1 MRSARH
7 ATRRDANGG
16 NADEGLPAASSR
28 RGSGAGRLGPR
39 IARRSPMASAA
50 EFKGKAALVT
60 GGSGGIGL
68 RVAEQLAEAGAYVFI
83 NGRSTERGERA
94 VAKLREISQ
103 DVRFIAGDCASY
115 QDVAVVVDTAR
126 SAAGRLDILISAGA
140 EGDIGPTPFVKLTP
154 EQIESEFRKRLLP
167 RIFPVHAA
175 WPALRENGGSV
186 VLLTTDA
193 GRYATP
199 GESVL
204 GAVGASI
211 ILMTKTLAKEFS
223 RDKIRV
229 NGIALALTSDTPT
242 WDRAFAEEGFWRDL
256 GTKVIE
262 RFPFGR
268 PPAADEVAAVAVFL
282 ASEAAAQV
290 TGQTIS
296 VNGGLSFGGW

>member
-1 MRSARH
+1 
-7 ATRRDANGG
+7 
-16 NADEGLPAASSR
+16 
-28 RGSGAGRLGPR
+28 
-39 IARRSPMASAA
+39 MASAA
-50 EFKGKAALVT
+50 GFKGKAALIT
-60 GGSGGIGL
+60 GGSDGIGL
-68 RVAEQLAEAGAYVFI
+68 RVAEQLAEAGAHVFI
-83 NGRSTERGERA
+83 NGRSAERGERA
-94 VAKLREISQ
+94 VAKLREISP
-103 DVRFIAGDCASY
+103 DVRFISGDCASY
-115 QDVAVVVDTAR
+115 QDVAAVVDTAR

-140 EGDIGPTPFVKLTP
+140 EGEIGPTPFAELTP
-154 EQIESEFRKRLLP
+154 EQIETEFRKRLFP

-175 WPALRENGGSV
+175 WSALRENGGSV

-211 ILMTKTLAKEFS
+211 ILMTKALAKEFS

-229 NGIALALTSDTPT
+229 NSIALALTSDTPT
-242 WDRAFAEEGFWRDL
+242 WDRAFADEGFWRDL
-256 GTKVIE
+256 GTKVVE

-282 ASEAAAQV
+282 ASGAAAQV

>member
-1 MRSARH
+1 
-7 ATRRDANGG
+7 
-16 NADEGLPAASSR
+16 
-28 RGSGAGRLGPR
+28 
-39 IARRSPMASAA
+39 MASAA
-50 EFKGKAALVT
+50 GFKGKAALIT
-60 GGSGGIGL
+60 GGSDGIGL
-68 RVAEQLAEAGAYVFI
+68 RVAEQLAEAGAHVII
-83 NGRSTERGERA
+83 NGRSAERGERA
-94 VAKLREISQ
+94 VAKLREISP
-103 DVRFIAGDCASY
+103 DVRFISGDCASY
-115 QDVAVVVDTAR
+115 QDVAAVVDTAR

-140 EGDIGPTPFVKLTP
+140 EGEIGPTPFAELTP
-154 EQIESEFRKRLLP
+154 EQIETEFRKRLFP

-175 WPALRENGGSV
+175 WSALRENGGSV

-211 ILMTKTLAKEFS
+211 IMMTKALAKEFS

-229 NGIALALTSDTPT
+229 NSIALALTSDTPT
-242 WDRAFAEEGFWRDL
+242 WDRAFADEGFWRDL
-256 GTKVIE
+256 GTKVVE

-282 ASEAAAQV
+282 ASDAAAQV

>member
-1 MRSARH
+1 
-7 ATRRDANGG
+7 
-16 NADEGLPAASSR
+16 
-28 RGSGAGRLGPR
+28 
-39 IARRSPMASAA
+39 MASAA
-50 EFKGKAALVT
+50 GFKGKAALIT
-60 GGSGGIGL
+60 GGSDGIGL
-68 RVAEQLAEAGAYVFI
+68 RVAEQLAEAGAHVFI
-83 NGRSTERGERA
+83 NGRSAERGERA
-94 VAKLREISQ
+94 VAKLREISP
-103 DVRFIAGDCASY
+103 DVRFISGDCASY
-115 QDVAVVVDTAR
+115 QDVTAVVDTAR

-140 EGDIGPTPFVKLTP
+140 EGEIGPTPFAELTP
-154 EQIESEFRKRLLP
+154 EQIETEFRKRLFP

-175 WPALRENGGSV
+175 WSALRENGGSV

-211 ILMTKTLAKEFS
+211 ILMTKALAKEFS

-229 NGIALALTSDTPT
+229 NSIALALTSDTPT
-242 WDRAFAEEGFWRDL
+242 WDRAFADEGFWRDL
-256 GTKVIE
+256 GTKVVE

-282 ASEAAAQV
+282 ASGAAAQV

>member
-1 MRSARH
+1 
-7 ATRRDANGG
+7 
-16 NADEGLPAASSR
+16 
-28 RGSGAGRLGPR
+28 
-39 IARRSPMASAA
+39 MASPG

-68 RVAEQLAEAGAYVFI
+68 AVAEQLAEAGAYVFI
-83 NGRSTERGERA
+83 NGRSAERGEQA
-94 VAKLREISQ
+94 IAKLREISQ
-103 DVRFIAGDCASY
+103 DARFIAGDCASY
-115 QDVAVVVDTAR
+115 QDVAAVVGTAR

-140 EGDIGPTPFVKLTP
+140 EGETGPTPFAKLTP

-193 GRYATP
+193 GRHATP

-204 GAVGASI
+204 GAVGASVI
-211 ILMTKTLAKEFS
+211 MMTKVLAKEFS
-223 RDKIRV
+223 RYKIRV
-229 NGIALALTSDTPT
+229 NSIALALTSGTPT
-242 WDRAFAEEGFWRDL
+242 WDRLFAGESFQRDL
-256 GTKVIE
+256 FTKVVG

-268 PPAADEVAAVAVFL
+268 APSAEEAAAVAVFL
-282 ASEAAAQV
+282 ASDAAAQV

>member
-1 MRSARH
+1 
-7 ATRRDANGG
+7 
-16 NADEGLPAASSR
+16 
-28 RGSGAGRLGPR
+28 
-39 IARRSPMASAA
+39 MASAA
-50 EFKGKAALVT
+50 GFKGKAALIT
-60 GGSGGIGL
+60 GGSEGIGL
-68 RVAEQLAEAGAYVFI
+68 RVAEQLAEAGAHVVI
-83 NGRSTERGERA
+83 NGRSAERGERA
-94 VAKLREISQ
+94 VAKLREISP
-103 DVRFIAGDCASY
+103 DVRFISGDCASY
-115 QDVAVVVDTAR
+115 QDVAAVVDTAR

-140 EGDIGPTPFVKLTP
+140 EGEIGPTPFAELTP
-154 EQIESEFRKRLLP
+154 EQIETEFRKRLFP

-175 WPALRENGGSV
+175 WSALRENGGSV

-211 ILMTKTLAKEFS
+211 IMMTKAQAKEFS

-229 NGIALALTSDTPT
+229 NSIALALTSDTPT
-242 WDRAFAEEGFWRDL
+242 WDRAFADEGFWRDL
-256 GTKVIE
+256 GTKVVE

-282 ASEAAAQV
+282 ASDAAAQV

>member
-1 MRSARH
+1 
-7 ATRRDANGG
+7 
-16 NADEGLPAASSR
+16 
-28 RGSGAGRLGPR
+28 
-39 IARRSPMASAA
+39 MASAA
-50 EFKGKAALVT
+50 GFKGKAALIT
-60 GGSGGIGL
+60 GGSEGIGL
-68 RVAEQLAEAGAYVFI
+68 RVAEQLAGAGAQVFI
-83 NGRSTERGERA
+83 NGRSAERGERA
-94 VAKLREISQ
+94 VAKLREISP
-103 DVRFIAGDCASY
+103 DVRFISGDCASY
-115 QDVAVVVDTAR
+115 QDVATVVDTAR

-140 EGDIGPTPFVKLTP
+140 EGDIGPTPFAELTP
-154 EQIESEFRKRLLP
+154 EQIETEFRKRLFP

-175 WPALRENGGSV
+175 WPALRENGGSI

-193 GRYATP
+193 GRFATP

-211 ILMTKTLAKEFS
+211 IMLTKTLAKEFS

-229 NGIALALTSDTPT
+229 NSIALALTSDTPT
-242 WDRAFAEEGFWRDL
+242 WDKAFAEEGFWRNL
-256 GTKVIE
+256 GTKVVE

-282 ASEAAAQV
+282 ASDAAAQV

>member
-1 MRSARH
+1 
-7 ATRRDANGG
+7 
-16 NADEGLPAASSR
+16 
-28 RGSGAGRLGPR
+28 
-39 IARRSPMASAA
+39 MASAA
-50 EFKGKAALVT
+50 AFEGKAALIT
-60 GGSGGIGL
+60 GGSEGIGL
-68 RVAEQLAEAGAYVFI
+68 RVAEQLAEAGAGVFI

-94 VAKLREISQ
+94 VAQLRKISS
-103 DVRFIAGDCASY
+103 DVQFIRGDCVSY
-115 QDVAVVVDTAR
+115 QDVAAVVDTVR
-126 SAAGRLDILISAGA
+126 SAAGRLDVLVSAGA
-140 EGDIGPTPFVKLTP
+140 EGDIGPTPFAKLTP
-154 EQIESEFRKRLLP
+154 EQIESEFRKRLFP

-175 WPALRENGGSV
+175 WQALRENGGSI

-193 GRYATP
+193 GRFATP

-211 ILMTKTLAKEFS
+211 IMMTKALAKEFS

-229 NGIALALTSDTPT
+229 NSIALALTSDTPT
-242 WDRAFAEEGFWRDL
+242 WDKAFAEEGFWRNL
-256 GTKVIE
+256 GTKVVE

-282 ASEAAAQV
+282 ASDAAAQV

>member
-1 MRSARH
+1 
-7 ATRRDANGG
+7 
-16 NADEGLPAASSR
+16 
-28 RGSGAGRLGPR
+28 
-39 IARRSPMASAA
+39 MASAA
-50 EFKGKAALVT
+50 GFKGKAALIT
-60 GGSGGIGL
+60 GGSEGIGL
-68 RVAEQLAEAGAYVFI
+68 RVAEQLAEAGAHVFI
-83 NGRSTERGERA
+83 NGRSAERGERA
-94 VAKLREISQ
+94 VAKLREISP
-103 DVRFIAGDCASY
+103 DVRFISGDCASY
-115 QDVAVVVDTAR
+115 QDVAAVVDTAR

-140 EGDIGPTPFVKLTP
+140 EGEIGPTPFAELTP
-154 EQIESEFRKRLLP
+154 EQIETEFRKRLFP

-175 WPALRENGGSV
+175 WSALRENGGSV

-211 ILMTKTLAKEFS
+211 ILMTKALAKEFS

-229 NGIALALTSDTPT
+229 NSIALALTSDTPT
-242 WDRAFAEEGFWRDL
+242 WDRAFADEGFWRDL
-256 GTKVIE
+256 GTKVVE

-282 ASEAAAQV
+282 ASGAAAQV

>member
-1 MRSARH
+1 
-7 ATRRDANGG
+7 
-16 NADEGLPAASSR
+16 
-28 RGSGAGRLGPR
+28 
-39 IARRSPMASAA
+39 MASAA
-50 EFKGKAALVT
+50 GFKGKAALIT
-60 GGSGGIGL
+60 GGSEGIGL
-68 RVAEQLAEAGAYVFI
+68 RVAEQLAEAGAHVVI
-83 NGRSTERGERA
+83 NGRSAERGERA
-94 VAKLREISQ
+94 VAKLREISP
-103 DVRFIAGDCASY
+103 DVRFISGDCASY
-115 QDVAVVVDTAR
+115 QDVAAVVDTAR

-140 EGDIGPTPFVKLTP
+140 EGEIGPTPFAELTP
-154 EQIESEFRKRLLP
+154 EQIETEFRKRLFP

-211 ILMTKTLAKEFS
+211 ILMTKALAKEFS

-229 NGIALALTSDTPT
+229 NSIALALTSDTPT
-242 WDRAFAEEGFWRDL
+242 WDRAFADEGFWRDL
-256 GTKVIE
+256 GTKVVE

-282 ASEAAAQV
+282 ASDAAAQV

>member
-1 MRSARH
+1 
-7 ATRRDANGG
+7 
-16 NADEGLPAASSR
+16 
-28 RGSGAGRLGPR
+28 
-39 IARRSPMASAA
+39 MASAA
-50 EFKGKAALVT
+50 GFKGKAALIT
-60 GGSGGIGL
+60 GGSDGIGL
-68 RVAEQLAEAGAYVFI
+68 RVAEQLAEAGAHVFI
-83 NGRSTERGERA
+83 NGRSAERGERA
-94 VAKLREISQ
+94 VAKLREISP
-103 DVRFIAGDCASY
+103 DVRFISGDCASY
-115 QDVAVVVDTAR
+115 QDVAAVVDTAR

-140 EGDIGPTPFVKLTP
+140 EGEIGPTPFAELTP
-154 EQIESEFRKRLLP
+154 EQIETEFRKRLFP

-175 WPALRENGGSV
+175 WSALRENGGSV

-211 ILMTKTLAKEFS
+211 IMMTKALAKEFS

-229 NGIALALTSDTPT
+229 NSIALALTSDTPT
-242 WDRAFAEEGFWRDL
+242 WDRAFADEGFWRDL
-256 GTKVIE
+256 GTKVVE

-282 ASEAAAQV
+282 ASDAAAQV

>member
-1 MRSARH
+1 
-7 ATRRDANGG
+7 
-16 NADEGLPAASSR
+16 
-28 RGSGAGRLGPR
+28 
-39 IARRSPMASAA
+39 MASAA
-50 EFKGKAALVT
+50 EFKGKAALIT

-68 RVAEQLAEAGAYVFI
+68 RVAEQLAEAGAQVFI
-83 NGRSTERGERA
+83 NGRSAERGEQA

-115 QDVAVVVDTAR
+115 RDVATVVDTVR

-140 EGDIGPTPFVKLTP
+140 EGEIGPTPFAKLTP

-193 GRYATP
+193 GRFATP

-211 ILMTKTLAKEFS
+211 IMMTKALAKEFS

-229 NGIALALTSDTPT
+229 NSIALALTSDTPT

-256 GTKVIE
+256 GTKVVE

-268 PPAADEVAAVAVFL
+268 PPAASEVAAVAVFL
-282 ASEAAAQV
+282 ASDAAAQV

>member
-1 MRSARH
+1 M
-7 ATRRDANGG
+7 
-16 NADEGLPAASSR
+16 ASS
-28 RGSGAGRLGPR
+28 
-39 IARRSPMASAA
+39 A

-68 RVAEQLAEAGAYVFI
+68 RVAEQLAGAGAYVFI
-83 NGRSTERGERA
+83 NGRSAERGEQA

-115 QDVAVVVDTAR
+115 QDVAAVVDTAR

-140 EGDIGPTPFVKLTP
+140 EGDIGPTPFAKLTP

-282 ASEAAAQV
+282 ASDAAAQV